1 MDFKEYTAVS
11 MIGNISGAEVRR
23 LDGVKENVGVRWGAL
38 FLGVFVKLYRVHG
51 GLNDLTISGAE
62 KPRPGDLDL
71 DGNLSFSV
79 ACSLPALCLLFANIN
94 RFVRGFT
101 EYIHGGFE

>member
-1 MDFKEYTAVS
+1 

-62 KPRPGDLDL
+62 KQRPGDLD
-71 DGNLSFSV
+71 GN
-79 ACSLPALCLLFANIN
+79 
-94 RFVRGFT
+94 
-101 EYIHGGFE
+101 